1 MLSAACEAA
10 TTHDALPSSWRPLA
24 AAQGDFDVAGHV
36 DEARPDLV
44 FQLLAREM
52 KRRRAAVECEHTV
65 WRTQRHAD
73 CIDVALPVAERE
85 REAARFEILDG
96 LFDRR
101 L

>member
-10 TTHDALPSSWRPLA
+10 TTHDALPSSRRPLA

-52 KRRRAAVECEHTV
+52 KCRRAAIERKYAVR
-65 WRTQRHAD
+65 RTQRHAD
-73 CIDVALPVAERE
+73 CIDVALPVAQGEC
-85 REAARFEILDG
+85 EAARFEILDG
-96 LFDRR
+96 FLDRR